1 MIMNSL
7 TKTYLTLAALI
18 LVVALLSSCGTTSRA
33 HHRYSQAQ
41 DSAPNYHIDVDKIPN
56 ATPKVEPLN
65 KHANP
70 TKYTVLGHTY
80 YVRHSYLGYD
90 ETGIASWY
98 GMKFHAFKTSS
109 GEMYD
114 VAGMTAANKVL
125 PIPCYATV
133 TNLKNGRQVIVKIND
148 RGPFYQNRIIDLS
161 YAAAV
166 KLKVWPKGTGLV
178 RVQAIDPTHWQ
189 PNGSATSVQQVA
201 INGNPRIYM
210 QIGAFRSRANAES
223 LAKRIQQ
230 VTDNPIQIKAA
241 ELENAP
247 IYKVQIGPLPNVE
260 HSDQL
265 FAALQREHLGTPM
278 TVIK

>member
-1 MIMNSL
+1 MIINLLSRAYLKLAVL
-7 TKTYLTLAALI
+7 T
-18 LVVALLSSCGTTSRA
+18 VAIIFLSSCGTTSRP
-33 HHRYSQAQ
+33 HHRYSQGQ

-56 ATPKVEPLN
+56 ATPKVEPFN

-70 TKYTVLGHTY
+70 AKYTVSGHTY
-80 YVRHSYLGYD
+80 CVRKSYLGYD

-98 GMKFHAFKTSS
+98 GMKFNAFKTSS

-125 PIPCYATV
+125 PIPCYAMV

-166 KLKVWPKGTGLV
+166 KLGVWPKGTSLV
-178 RVQAIDPTHWQ
+178 RVQTIDPTHWHCS
-189 PNGSATSVQQVA
+189 GSATAVHQVA
-201 INGNPRIYM
+201 INGTPRIYM
-210 QIGAFRSRANAES
+210 KIGAFRSHANAES
-223 LAKRIQQ
+223 LAARIQR
-230 VTDNPIQIKAA
+230 VTDKPIQIKSV
-241 ELENAP
+241 ELDNAP

-260 HSDQL
+260 YLDQL
-265 FAALQREHLGTPM
+265 FAALQHEHLGTPM